1 MSCVIRHNSLFGVR
15 WEVGVSFMIDEIV
28 CICILHMNESTIHT
42 YTVWTKVKWNAK
54 QACFARIDGHFWRM
68 ANQRE

>member
-1 MSCVIRHNSLFGVR
+1 MHIGYDV
-15 WEVGVSFMIDEIV
+15 D
-28 CICILHMNESTIHT
+28 T
-42 YTVWTKVKWNAK
+42 YTHTVWTKVKWNAK